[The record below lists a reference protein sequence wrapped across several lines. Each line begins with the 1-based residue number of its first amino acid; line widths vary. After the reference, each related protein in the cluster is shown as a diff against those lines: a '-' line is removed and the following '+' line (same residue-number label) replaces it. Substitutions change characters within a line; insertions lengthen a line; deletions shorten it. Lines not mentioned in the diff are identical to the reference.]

1 MNSVFDRSGWSHG
14 LQQGTQADAAGALAA
29 TKAIRDLHLRRDGGA
44 GGARIRLADEG
55 RLRLGALTIEPAL
68 RRVAHD
74 GGGAEIVEPRVM
86 QVLVALTRAEG
97 RILSRDEL
105 LRSCWHGVVVGED
118 AITRVM
124 GRLRRLVGGIGQGA
138 FKLETVTK
146 VGYRL
151 VSSGGPGEAGR
162 GVATTLAAATR
173 EPRLAVLAFDNLC
186 DGDDMA
192 WFSNGVSEEILQ
204 TVASGV
210 ALKVIGRG
218 SSFQFRGAEKSAS
231 HVAAAL
237 NVTHLLDGSV
247 RRSGPT
253 VRISAQLIE
262 CAGQTTLWSDRF
274 DRELSDFLAV
284 QDEIAGAVA
293 AALAMVFAPR
303 QPRWPTE
310 RGARWLT
317 TTNTAG

>member
-1 MNSVFDRSGWSHG
+1 MNTLFNRSGWSEG
-14 LQQGTQADAAGALAA
+14 LQHGAQSGAVRAFAPPKAVRDRPFSREHQASGAPV
-29 TKAIRDLHLRRDGGA
+29 
-44 GGARIRLADEG
+44 RLADEG
-55 RLRLGALTIEPAL
+55 RLTLGALTIEPAL

-86 QVLVALTRAEG
+86 QVLVAFVRAEG

-105 LRSCWHGVVVGED
+105 LARCWHGVVVGED

-124 GRLRRLVGGIGQGA
+124 GRLRRLLEGVGQGE
-138 FKLETVTK
+138 FKLETLTK

-151 VSSGGPGEAGR
+151 VPAGGVGDAPAWQGPAP
-162 GVATTLAAATR
+162 AA

-186 DGDDMA
+186 EDDDLD
-192 WFSNGVSEEILQ
+192 WFSTGVSEEILQ

-210 ALKVIGRG
+210 DLEVIGRG

-247 RRSGPT
+247 RRRGPM
-253 VRISAQLIE
+253 VRVSAQLIE
-262 CAGQTTLWSDRF
+262 CASQTALWSDRF
-274 DRELSDFLAV
+274 DRELSDCLAV
-284 QDEIAGAVA
+284 QDEIARAVT
-293 AALAMVFAPR
+293 AALTAVFSPR
-303 QPRWPTE
+303 RSWRPSIRSV
-310 RGARWLT
+310 G
-317 TTNTAG
+317 

>member
-1 MNSVFDRSGWSHG
+1 MFHRSGWSDE
-14 LQQGTQADAAGALAA
+14 LQQGSQTDAVGAPAPTTAL
-29 TKAIRDLHLRRDGGA
+29 RDLHFRGDA
-44 GGARIRLADEG
+44 GPARARIRLADEG

-74 GGGAEIVEPRVM
+74 DGGAEIVEPRVM
-86 QVLVALTRAEG
+86 QVLVALARAEG
-97 RILSRDEL
+97 RIVSRDEL
-105 LRSCWHGVVVGED
+105 LTACWHGVVVGED
-118 AITRVM
+118 AITRVIS
-124 GRLRRLVGGIGQGA
+124 RLRRLFDGVGQGA

-151 VSSGGPGEAGR
+151 VSTGGTGAAPRQEA
-162 GVATTLAAATR
+162 VALAAVA

-186 DGDDMA
+186 DGEDMA

-204 TVASGV
+204 TVASGA

-247 RRSGPT
+247 RRRGPT

-262 CAGQTTLWSDRF
+262 CAGETTLWSDRF
-274 DRELSDFLAV
+274 DRELADFLAV

-293 AALAMVFAPR
+293 AALAVVFAPR
-303 QPRWPTE
+303 QPRWPMM
-310 RGARWLT
+310 RLGARH
-317 TTNTAG
+317 G

>member
-1 MNSVFDRSGWSHG
+1 
-14 LQQGTQADAAGALAA
+14 
-29 TKAIRDLHLRRDGGA
+29 
-44 GGARIRLADEG
+44 
-55 RLRLGALTIEPAL
+55 
-68 RRVAHD
+68 
-74 GGGAEIVEPRVM
+74 M
-86 QVLVALTRAEG
+86 QVLVALIRAEG
-97 RILSRDEL
+97 RIVSRDEL
-105 LRSCWHGVVVGED
+105 LTSCWHGVVVGED

-124 GRLRRLVGGIGQGA
+124 GRLRRLVDGIGQGA

-151 VSSGGPGEAGR
+151 VSTGLAGEAPR
-162 GVATTLAAATR
+162 REAAVLAVAS

-204 TVASGV
+204 TVASGA

-293 AALAMVFAPR
+293 AAVAMVFAPR
-303 QPRWPTE
+303 QPRWPMMRLST
-310 RGARWLT
+310 GY
-317 TTNTAG
+317 G

>member
-1 MNSVFDRSGWSHG
+1 MTSVFHRSGWSDE
-14 LQQGTQADAAGALAA
+14 LQQGSQTDAAGAFAPTRA
-29 TKAIRDLHLRRDGGA
+29 VRDLHFRRDGGQ
-44 GGARIRLADEG
+44 GRARIRLADEG

-68 RRVAHD
+68 RRVARDD
-74 GGGAEIVEPRVM
+74 GRAEIVEPRVM
-86 QVLVALTRAEG
+86 QVLVALVRAEG
-97 RILSRDEL
+97 RIVSRDEL
-105 LRSCWHGVVVGED
+105 LTSCWHGVVVGED

-124 GRLRRLVGGIGQGA
+124 GRLRRLMDGIGQGA

-151 VSSGGPGEAGR
+151 VSTGRAGEAPR
-162 GVATTLAAATR
+162 GEATPLAAT

-204 TVASGV
+204 TVASGA

-293 AALAMVFAPR
+293 AAVALVFAPR
-303 QPRWPTE
+303 QPRWPMM
-310 RGARWLT
+310 RLGA
-317 TTNTAG
+317 ACG

>member
-1 MNSVFDRSGWSHG
+1 MNPVFHRSGWSDE
-14 LQQGTQADAAGALAA
+14 LQQGSQTDAAGAIAPTRA
-29 TKAIRDLHLRRDGGA
+29 VRDLQFRRDGGR

-74 GGGAEIVEPRVM
+74 DGGAEIVEPRVM
-86 QVLVALTRAEG
+86 QVLVALIRAEG
-97 RILSRDEL
+97 RIVSRDEL
-105 LRSCWHGVVVGED
+105 LTSCWHGVVVGED

-124 GRLRRLVGGIGQGA
+124 GRLRRLVDGIGQGA

-151 VSSGGPGEAGR
+151 VSTGRAGEAPR
-162 GVATTLAAATR
+162 PEAVALAAAT

-204 TVASGV
+204 TVASGA

-293 AALAMVFAPR
+293 AAVAKVFAPR
-303 QPRWPTE
+303 QPRWPMMRLAT
-310 RGARWLT
+310 GH
-317 TTNTAG
+317 G

>member
-1 MNSVFDRSGWSHG
+1 MNSVFHRSGWSDE
-14 LQQGTQADAAGALAA
+14 LQQGSQTDAAGALAP
-29 TKAIRDLHLRRDGGA
+29 TGTVRDLHLRYDGGL

-55 RLRLGALTIEPAL
+55 RLRLGALTIEPTL

-74 GGGAEIVEPRVM
+74 DGGAEIVEPRVM

-97 RILSRDEL
+97 RIVSRDEL
-105 LRSCWHGVVVGED
+105 LTSCWHGVVVGED

-124 GRLRRLVGGIGQGA
+124 SRLRRLVDGVGRAA
-138 FKLETVTK
+138 FKVETVTK

-151 VSSGGPGEAGR
+151 VSAGR
-162 GVATTLAAATR
+162 TGESPRREATAPATT

-204 TVASGV
+204 TVASGA

-293 AALAMVFAPR
+293 AAVAMVFAPR
-303 QPRWPTE
+303 QPRWPMM
-310 RGARWLT
+310 RLGA
-317 TTNTAG
+317 GHG

>member
-14 LQQGTQADAAGALAA
+14 LQQGAKTDAAGAAP
-29 TKAIRDLHLRRDGGA
+29 TNVIRDLHLRREGGP

-55 RLRLGALTIEPAL
+55 RLRLGVLTIEPAL

-74 GGGAEIVEPRVM
+74 DGGAEIVEPRVM
-86 QVLVALTRAEG
+86 QVLVALVRAEG
-97 RILSRDEL
+97 RIVSRDEL
-105 LRSCWHGVVVGED
+105 LMSCWHGVVVGED

-124 GRLRRLVGGIGQGA
+124 GRLRRLVDGVGQGA

-151 VSSGGPGEAGR
+151 VSTGRTGEAPR
-162 GVATTLAAATR
+162 REATALAAAS

-204 TVASGV
+204 TVASGA

-247 RRSGPT
+247 RRSGPM

-274 DRELSDFLAV
+274 DRELSNFLAV
-284 QDEIAGAVA
+284 QDEIARAVA
-293 AALAMVFAPR
+293 AAVAVAFAPR
-303 QPRWPTE
+303 QPRWPTM
-310 RGARWLT
+310 RLS
-317 TTNTAG
+317 AGYG

>member
-14 LQQGTQADAAGALAA
+14 LQQGTQTDAAGGPAPTNVIRAL
-29 TKAIRDLHLRRDGGA
+29 HFRRDGGA

-118 AITRVM
+118 AVTRVM
-124 GRLRRLVGGIGQGA
+124 GRLRRLVDGIGQGA

-151 VSSGGPGEAGR
+151 VSTGRAGEAPR
-162 GVATTLAAATR
+162 RDATSLAAAV

-204 TVASGV
+204 TVASG
-210 ALKVIGRG
+210 ATLKVIGRG

-253 VRISAQLIE
+253 VRISAQLVE

-284 QDEIAGAVA
+284 QDEIARAVA
-293 AALAMVFAPR
+293 AALAMMFAPR

-310 RGARWLT
+310 RGVR
-317 TTNTAG
+317 

>member
-1 MNSVFDRSGWSHG
+1 MNSVFDRSGWSDK
-14 LQQGTQADAAGALAA
+14 LQQGTQTDPARAFAPA
-29 TKAIRDLHLRRDGGA
+29 KAIRDLHRDGGP
-44 GGARIRLADEG
+44 GGARIRLADEA
-55 RLRLGALTIEPAL
+55 RLRLGALTIEPGL

-74 GGGAEIVEPRVM
+74 DGGAEIVEPRVM
-86 QVLVALTRAEG
+86 QVLVALIRAEG
-97 RILSRDEL
+97 RIVSRDEL
-105 LRSCWHGVVVGED
+105 LTSCWHGVVVGED

-124 GRLRRLVGGIGQGA
+124 GRLRRLVDGVGQGA
-138 FKLETVTK
+138 FKLETITK

-151 VSSGGPGEAGR
+151 VSTGRTGEAPR
-162 GVATTLAAATR
+162 RETTARAAA

-204 TVASGV
+204 TVASGA

-293 AALAMVFAPR
+293 AAVAMVFAPR
-303 QPRWPTE
+303 QPPWPMM
-310 RGARWLT
+310 RLS
-317 TTNTAG
+317 AGYG

>member
-1 MNSVFDRSGWSHG
+1 MNSVSDRSGWSYG
-14 LQQGTQADAAGALAA
+14 LQQGSQTDAAGAFAP
-29 TKAIRDLHLRRDGGA
+29 TKAVRNLHLRRDGGP
-44 GGARIRLADEG
+44 GGARIRLADEA

-68 RRVAHD
+68 RLVAHD
-74 GGGAEIVEPRVM
+74 DGGAEIVEPRVM
-86 QVLVALTRAEG
+86 QVLVALILAEG
-97 RILSRDEL
+97 RIVSRDEL
-105 LRSCWHGVVVGED
+105 LMSCWHGVVVGED

-124 GRLRRLVGGIGQGA
+124 GRLRRLVDGLGQGA

-151 VSSGGPGEAGR
+151 VSIGRAGEAPR
-162 GVATTLAAATR
+162 REATALAAA

-204 TVASGV
+204 AVANGA

-293 AALAMVFAPR
+293 AAVAMVFAPR

-310 RGARWLT
+310 RGAR
-317 TTNTAG
+317 

>member
-1 MNSVFDRSGWSHG
+1 MKSVSDRSGWSDG
-14 LQQGTQADAAGALAA
+14 FQQGPQTDAVRAPAPTNAV
-29 TKAIRDLHLRRDGGA
+29 RDLHRHRDGGW
-44 GGARIRLADEG
+44 GGARIRLAGEE

-74 GGGAEIVEPRVM
+74 GGDAEIVEPRVM
-86 QVLVALTRAEG
+86 QVLVALIHAEG

-105 LRSCWHGVVVGED
+105 LMSCWHGVVVGED
-118 AITRVM
+118 AITRVV
-124 GRLRRLVGGIGQGA
+124 GRLRRLFDSIGQGE

-151 VSSGGPGEAGR
+151 VPTGWTSEAR
-162 GVATTLAAATR
+162 RPEVALAPVT

-204 TVASGV
+204 SVASV
-210 ALKVIGRG
+210 EALTVIGRG

-253 VRISAQLIE
+253 VRISAQLVE

-274 DRELSDFLAV
+274 DRELSDFFAV

-293 AALAMVFAPR
+293 AALTMVFAPR
-303 QPRWPTE
+303 QQRWPMM
-310 RGARWLT
+310 RLGARH
-317 TTNTAG
+317 G

>member
-1 MNSVFDRSGWSHG
+1 MTSVLDRSGRCDG
-14 LQQGTQADAAGALAA
+14 RQQGAQIDSVCAHAP
-29 TKAIRDLHLRRDGGA
+29 TKAIRDPHFHLRRDSDSRGG
-44 GGARIRLADEG
+44 RIRLADEG

-74 GGGAEIVEPRVM
+74 DGGAEVVEPRVM
-86 QVLVALTRAEG
+86 QVLVALTRADG

-105 LRSCWHGVVVGED
+105 LLSCWHGVVVGED

-124 GRLRRLVGGIGQGA
+124 GRLRRLLDDLGRGT

-151 VSSGGPGEAGR
+151 VSAQRSVEAAR
-162 GVATTLAAATR
+162 RDALALVAQA
-173 EPRLAVLAFDNLC
+173 EPRLAVLAFDDLC

-204 TVASGV
+204 TVASGA
-210 ALKVIGRG
+210 ALTVIGRG

-247 RRSGPT
+247 RRCGAT
-253 VRISAQLIE
+253 VRVSAQLVE
-262 CAGQTTLWSDRF
+262 CVGQTTLWSDRF
-274 DRELSDFLAV
+274 DRELSDVLAV
-284 QDEIAGAVA
+284 QDEIAVAVA
-293 AALAMVFAPR
+293 AAVAMVFAPP
-303 QPRWPTE
+303 QPRWPME
-310 RGARWLT
+310 RSVR
-317 TTNTAG
+317 